1 MIVGAQLGP
10 AGGVGGCGT
19 ICCEHFE
26 AWLFRGGGVDF
37 KIQNA
42 PAWFFSANLYAA
54 GMLFTAQGMLVNDNS
69 DSK

>member
-1 MIVGAQLGP
+1 MIAQLGP

-19 ICCEHFE
+19 MCGEHFE
-26 AWLFRGGGVDF
+26 AWLFRGGSVDF

-42 PAWFFSANLYAA
+42 PAWFFSAKLCRA
-54 GMLFTAQGMLVNDNS
+54 GMLFPAQGMLVNDYS